1 MAGAIS
7 LYAGTGIHL
16 IRHQLHAA
24 FGMTETPFGFT
35 QTTHDLKCP
44 FIS

>member
-16 IRHQLHAA
+16 IRNQLHAA
-24 FGMTETPFGFT
+24 CGMTE
-35 QTTHDLKCP
+35 HLSDLLRELM
-44 FIS
+44 I